1 MNLNGDPNTDDYF
14 VTAVH
19 IFKYCGAESTDTLR
33 VDALMDKFAP
43 FIKTNKAE
51 YSYLK
56 SLLDPEENNPEVSVL
71 TLATVLNK
79 YSENQKIKADLDES
93 FNLKNGQGPHDSDS
107 GISTEGFQLL
117 EELQCELK
125 EKAHLAQ
132 QLRSQLDFTDRQHE
146 EQLATVTAER
156 DSLITHLN
164 LLREEN
170 IALSHVKRDYEEVC
184 DRLCSSERALDE
196 ATRDLDVTRKR
207 ARVLVDQLASL
218 ESEKVV
224 LQELL
229 QKSKE
234 ECHRIN
240 EMYASRQS
248 ALLEECETLRGQHAD
263 LAARLHDHDHY
274 MQQLIKEKVLL
285 EMELKD
291 VFNKS
296 NATQLRMDRSID
308 VSYTDDQMLT
318 ALDSLNLESQFSQ
331 ENHLLDEESFTN
343 ALKEDQG
350 RVTNMSL
357 FDEIRLSFCNMSRR
371 NTINCSGNFDISI
384 KLQNVTTQTEDIEP
398 CVDTNKVQNVIH
410 VETQTDSFTY
420 HYVQFNSENH
430 LLDEESFTNA
440 LKEDQG
446 RVTNMSLFDEIR
458 LSFCNMSRR
467 NTINC
472 SGNFDISI
480 KLQNVT
486 TQTEDIEPC
495 VDTNKVQN
503 VIHVETQTDSSSV
516 IENEPYSNNNI
527 VQTCYDCTKCIECE
541 KLRDYATK
549 LESDNK
555 KMNFIISDMQSNL
568 DRYDEYLNNL
578 QKLEEEENKANIIS
592 QAYIDGLESNINTIA
607 SKCSI
612 ELDTSDKLYTHR
624 QTEPAYCS
632 VSTQA
637 EVPCRDCEVR
647 NSDLQHRSLRR
658 YFWEPL
664 KCLLQV
670 FAVVCFVCATCAL
683 YNVSRAGTRCREP
696 LPWRWLDAQDLL
708 DLLLRIE
715 YVADVP
721 M

>member
-1 MNLNGDPNTDDYF
+1 MNLNEDPNTDDYF

-184 DRLCSSERALDE
+184 DRLCCSERALEE

-398 CVDTNKVQNVIH
+398 C
-410 VETQTDSFTY
+410 
-420 HYVQFNSENH
+420 
-430 LLDEESFTNA
+430 A
-440 LKEDQG
+440 
-446 RVTNMSLFDEIR
+446 
-458 LSFCNMSRR
+458 
-467 NTINC
+467 
-472 SGNFDISI
+472 
-480 KLQNVT
+480 
-486 TQTEDIEPC
+486 
-495 VDTNKVQN
+495 DTNKVQN
-503 VIHVETQTDSSSV
+503 VIHVETQTDSSSE

-555 KMNFIISDMQSNL
+555 KMNFIVSDMQSNL

-637 EVPCRDCEVR
+637 EVPCRDCEMR

-658 YFWEPL
+658 YF
-664 KCLLQV
+664 C
-670 FAVVCFVCATCAL
+670 
-683 YNVSRAGTRCREP
+683 
-696 LPWRWLDAQDLL
+696 
-708 DLLLRIE
+708 
-715 YVADVP
+715 

>member
-1 MNLNGDPNTDDYF
+1 MNLNEDPNTDDYF

-184 DRLCSSERALDE
+184 DRLCCSERALEE

-331 ENHLLDEESFTN
+331 
-343 ALKEDQG
+343 
-350 RVTNMSL
+350 
-357 FDEIRLSFCNMSRR
+357 
-371 NTINCSGNFDISI
+371 
-384 KLQNVTTQTEDIEP
+384 
-398 CVDTNKVQNVIH
+398 
-410 VETQTDSFTY
+410 
-420 HYVQFNSENH
+420 
-430 LLDEESFTNA
+430 
-440 LKEDQG
+440 
-446 RVTNMSLFDEIR
+446 
-458 LSFCNMSRR
+458 
-467 NTINC
+467 
-472 SGNFDISI
+472 
-480 KLQNVT
+480 
-486 TQTEDIEPC
+486 
-495 VDTNKVQN
+495 
-503 VIHVETQTDSSSV
+503 
-516 IENEPYSNNNI
+516 
-527 VQTCYDCTKCIECE
+527 
-541 KLRDYATK
+541 
-549 LESDNK
+549 
-555 KMNFIISDMQSNL
+555 
-568 DRYDEYLNNL
+568 
-578 QKLEEEENKANIIS
+578 
-592 QAYIDGLESNINTIA
+592 
-607 SKCSI
+607 
-612 ELDTSDKLYTHR
+612 
-624 QTEPAYCS
+624 AYCS

-637 EVPCRDCEVR
+637 EVPCRDCEMR